1 MRRGISGGQKKRLT
15 TGEMIVGPTKSLFM
29 DEISNGLD
37 SSTTYQIVACL
48 QQLAHITDATIL
60 VVLLQPAPETFD
72 LFDDIIL
79 MAEGKIVYYKPCSHV
94 LEFFEDCRF
103 RRSERKGV
111 ADFLQEVISKKD
123 QAQYWHQTEQSGNY
137 ISADMFSKKFK
148 ESPFGELLLMRWNSF
163 IYVFKS
169 TQLVIIAS
177 VAMTVFLRTRMNVD
191 AIHANYY
198 LGALFYALI
207 ILFFDGFPELS
218 LTVGRLAVFYKQRD
232 LYFYPAWA
240 YAIPAT
246 ILKVPISLFAALIW
260 TSLTYYVVGYSLE
273 AGRFF
278 LQFILFL
285 ALHLA
290 ATFMFR
296 FVASVFHTAV
306 ASTTAGS
313 LFVLFVLLFSGFII
327 PKSSMPTWLKWGF
340 WVSPLTYGEVG
351 LAMIANMDCF
361 ARFSFSPLTHG
372 KEMETMATI
381 NDKTVRGYG
390 DGFCEIWHLKV
401 VLVNCVSERY
411 FDTERMTTDLNT
423 GLSKRTAIFGLKVWE
438 LIGIFVGL
446 FIIVILFALTFYLT
460 SRKKSRKAQD
470 DIPIS
475 QIPTVSKEIKE
486 VRVEQVSMDEFAP
499 RDGIL
504 LTIHEK
510 SSDKESDKVIVHLGT
525 GKTKNGDN
533 SSQSGSFHNL
543 DKDGGGSQSGE
554 VSSGNFGA
562 YKPSSSHPITASS
575 PLTGLPEFSHLGWG
589 HWFTL
594 RDLELATNRFSKE
607 NVIGEGGYGVVY
619 RGCLING
626 SPVAVKRLLNNLG
639 QAEKEFRVEVEA
651 IGHVRHKNLVRLLG
665 YCMEGT
671 HRLLVYEYVNNGNLE
686 QWLHG
691 AMRQHG
697 HLTWE
702 ARMKV
707 LLGTAKA
714 LGYLH
719 EAIEPKVVH
728 RDIKSSNILIDD
740 DFNAK
745 VSDFGLAKLLGAG
758 KSHITTRVMG
768 TFGYVAPEYANSGLL
783 NEKSDVYSFGVVLL
797 EAITGRDP
805 VDYGRAAQEVNL
817 VDWLKM
823 MVGSRRSEEVVDP
836 NIETKPSTRALK
848 RALLTALR
856 CVDPDSDKR
865 PKMSQ
870 VVRMLE
876 SEEYPIPREDRRHR
890 RAQADNTEIESQRE
904 NYDTDKSDNADPKSE
919 GRSSYRT

>member
-1 MRRGISGGQKKRLT
+1 MGKDDDEMRGEIEERLVNEEYKIWKKNT
-15 TGEMIVGPTKSLFM
+15 S
-29 DEISNGLD
+29 
-37 SSTTYQIVACL
+37 
-48 QQLAHITDATIL
+48 
-60 VVLLQPAPETFD
+60 
-72 LFDDIIL
+72 
-79 MAEGKIVYYKPCSHV
+79 
-94 LEFFEDCRF
+94 
-103 RRSERKGV
+103 
-111 ADFLQEVISKKD
+111 FLYD
-123 QAQYWHQTEQSGNY
+123 
-137 ISADMFSKKFK
+137 
-148 ESPFGELLLMRWNSF
+148 
-163 IYVFKS
+163 
-169 TQLVIIAS
+169 LVI
-177 VAMTVFLRTRMNVD
+177 T
-191 AIHANYY
+191 HA
-198 LGALFYALI
+198 LEW
-207 ILFFDGFPELS
+207 PS
-218 LTVGRLAVFYKQRD
+218 LTVEWLPEREEPPGKDYSVQKMILGTYTSENEPNYHMLAQVQ
-232 LYFYPAWA
+232 LP
-240 YAIPAT
+240 
-246 ILKVPISLFAALIW
+246 LKDAENDARHYDDDRSDF
-260 TSLTYYVVGYSLE
+260 G
-273 AGRFF
+273 
-278 LQFILFL
+278 
-285 ALHLA
+285 
-290 ATFMFR
+290 
-296 FVASVFHTAV
+296 
-306 ASTTAGS
+306 
-313 LFVLFVLLFSGFII
+313 GF
-327 PKSSMPTWLKWGF
+327 GC
-340 WVSPLTYGEVG
+340 
-351 LAMIANMDCF
+351 AN
-361 ARFSFSPLTHG
+361 G
-372 KEMETMATI
+372 K
-381 NDKTVRGYG
+381 RGYG
-390 DGFCEIWHLKV
+390 NGFCEIWHLKA

-446 FIIVILFALTFYLT
+446 FIIVILFALSFYLT

-470 DIPIS
+470 NIPIS

-486 VRVEQVSMDEFAP
+486 VRVEQVPTDEFAP

-510 SSDKESDKVIVHLGT
+510 SSDKESDKVIVHLGM

-533 SSQSGSFHNL
+533 SSQSGSFRNL

-639 QAEKEFRVEVEA
+639 QAEKEFRVEVDA

-728 RDIKSSNILIDD
+728 RDIKSSNILIDN

-805 VDYGRAAQEVNL
+805 VDYGRAAQEIRSTSFLIAVFFFNHLCAPRQVNL

-876 SEEYPIPREDRRHR
+876 SEEYPIPREYLVLSLVHCVR
-890 RAQADNTEIESQRE
+890 ISFYW
-904 NYDTDKSDNADPKSE
+904 YDALHIKLGLLPI
-919 GRSSYRT
+919 RSLIMPAVSSVLDQP